1 MEHILQD
8 TSKTVSGIKDLGSFV
23 VGCCCVHCYCVRCC
37 CVCFHHVCC
46 PCIHCHRVCCCC
58 VHWFCARCSCVHC
71 LRRLFFFCYCCSPFY
86 FLPTLQ
92 NAWHGGG
99 GNFDSSVDCDFGV
112 FVVLVPVAV
121 VDLVAL
127 VAVQLMAVVVVELAA
142 VESMMESGR
151 GIIRM
156 RRNWQWRNWWLC
168 FPH

>member
-1 MEHILQD
+1 M
-8 TSKTVSGIKDLGSFV
+8 
-23 VGCCCVHCYCVRCC
+23 
-37 CVCFHHVCC
+37 
-46 PCIHCHRVCCCC
+46 
-58 VHWFCARCSCVHC
+58 CS
-71 LRRLFFFCYCCSPFY
+71 LLLRLFSSRLLSLHSLSSHLLLLRSLVLRLLFLCSLFASVVLFCYCCSPFY